1 MKSWPRPSSLRA
13 AGEPFVIDRQ
23 LKTVPLEETCVD
35 IASNF
40 IAAAGNRDKTLHAFT
55 EIDAD
60 RLMSEAAA
68 LDALPTHA
76 RGPLYGTLVAVKE
89 VYDVTGYTCAW
100 GTPVHKHRVPSK
112 DADAVAI
119 LREAGA
125 MIAGITVSTEY
136 ALSRTGPTVN
146 PYDGVRTPGASS
158 QGSAAAV
165 GAGLVPLA
173 LGSQTIGSVIR
184 PAAFCGCVGVKPT
197 WGAIPVGGS
206 MPLSAPLDHVG
217 LLAADVAMAIR
228 ALSALAP
235 DLEDVDRPA
244 RLIYVRPWYH
254 ETLDADVREAL
265 DASIARAAARGFDV
279 SEKAIPEW
287 IGAEEEEVL
296 DTLLAG
302 GMAQNHGR
310 DFDCASAQMSPRV
323 CDYIERG
330 RAQDGAVY
338 AAALHTQDQIA
349 TELDAFLGDAV
360 AIMPA
365 TTGVA
370 PMLDS
375 GTGSRAPQRLWSLAG
390 CPAVTVSVGKSGGLP
405 IGVQLVGA
413 RHRDHA
419 VLAVAAQL
427 AADPISD

>member
-1 MKSWPRPSSLRA
+1 M
-13 AGEPFVIDRQ
+13 IDRQ
-23 LKTVPLEETCVD
+23 LKTMPVEETCVD
-35 IASNF
+35 IANNF
-40 IAAAGNRDKTLHAFT
+40 IAAAGHRDATLHAFT

-68 LDALPTHA
+68 LDALPVHA
-76 RGPLYGTLVAVKE
+76 RGPLHGTLVAVKE
-89 VYDVTGYTCAW
+89 VYDVAGYTCAW

-112 DADAVAI
+112 DADAVVA

-146 PYDGVRTPGASS
+146 PYDGARTPGASS

-184 PAAFCGCVGVKPT
+184 PAAFCGCVGLKPT
-197 WGAIPVGGS
+197 WGAIPIGGS

-217 LLAADVAMAIR
+217 LLAAEVAVAVR
-228 ALSALAP
+228 ALSVLAP
-235 DLEDVDRPA
+235 SLEDMDGTA
-244 RLIYVRPWYH
+244 RLINLLPWYH
-254 ETLDADVREAL
+254 ETLDADMREAL
-265 DASIARAAARGFDV
+265 DATITRAHARGFDV
-279 SEKAIPEW
+279 SEGAIPDW
-287 IGAEEEEVL
+287 IGAEEEETL
-296 DTLLAG
+296 DTLLAC

-310 DFDCASAQMSPRV
+310 DFDRARAQISSRV

-330 RAQDGAVY
+330 RKQDNAVY
-338 AAALHTQDQIA
+338 AAALHTQDQMA
-349 TELDAFLGDAV
+349 SELDAFLGDAV

-390 CPAVTVSVGKSGGLP
+390 CPAVTVSVGKRGGLP

-413 RHRDHA
+413 RHRDYA

-427 AADPISD
+427 TVDSVSD